1 MLLRQLPRQAVRKL
15 YRCCVVEITIFLHFD
30 GYILLSLVKST
41 KCDTIRIEDSR
52 DTGGSGMD
60 TDNLTVFVDESGSIK
75 KGPLVREDYFVIAL
89 IFTDN
94 ERFLNK
100 VFKKKR
106 FQILNQE
113 EREILSKTKEVKG
126 SDISDNRKKDIY
138 SALVEKCGENLEVG
152 IIVLDLKRADDRL
165 KQVSSR
171 AFNFL
176 IARYLAKSYKP
187 HSKFNTAHAISFF
200 VDERNVATGAKFTLE
215 EYLNTEYNIEDPI
228 CEGDISVHYLDSKNR
243 YLIQLA
249 DFIANTFYRAYKKN
263 DPDAKGNVEVLKN
276 VLCNGKV
283 FYFPMPYTKETT
295 GHIM

>member
-1 MLLRQLPRQAVRKL
+1 M
-15 YRCCVVEITIFLHFD
+15 D
-30 GYILLSLVKST
+30 SLT
-41 KCDTIRIEDSR
+41 A
-52 DTGGSGMD
+52 
-60 TDNLTVFVDESGSIK
+60 FVDESGSIK
-75 KGPLVREDYFVIAL
+75 KGPLKRKDYFVIAM

-106 FQILNQE
+106 LQILSEE
-113 EREILSKTKEVKG
+113 ERKILGITKEIKG
-126 SDISDNRKKDIY
+126 SDISESRKKEIY
-138 SALVEKCGENLEVG
+138 SALIEKCGENLEVG
-152 IIVLDLKRADDRL
+152 IIVLDLKQADDRL
-165 KQVSSR
+165 KQIPSR

-176 IARYLAKSYKP
+176 IARYLSKSYRP
-187 HSKFNTAHAISFF
+187 HSKFNTAHDISFF

-249 DFIANTFYRAYKKN
+249 DFIANTFYRAYRKKN
-263 DPDAKGNVEVLKN
+263 PDARENIELLKD

-283 FYFPMPYTKETT
+283 FYFPLPYTKEIT
-295 GHIM
+295 GHII

>member
-1 MLLRQLPRQAVRKL
+1 M
-15 YRCCVVEITIFLHFD
+15 D
-30 GYILLSLVKST
+30 SLT
-41 KCDTIRIEDSR
+41 A
-52 DTGGSGMD
+52 
-60 TDNLTVFVDESGSIK
+60 FVDESGSIK
-75 KGPLVREDYFVIAL
+75 KGALKRKDFFVIAM

-106 FQILNQE
+106 FQILNEE
-113 EREILSKTKEVKG
+113 ERKILSETKEIKG
-126 SDISDNRKKDIY
+126 SDISESRKKEIY

-152 IIVLDLKRADDRL
+152 VIVPDLKRADDRL
-165 KQVSSR
+165 KQNSSR

-176 IARYLAKSYKP
+176 IARYLSKSYRA
-187 HSKFNTAHAISFF
+187 HSKYNTAHDISFF

-228 CEGDISVHYLDSKNR
+228 CEGNISVHYLDSKNR

-249 DFIANTFYRAYKKN
+249 DFVANTFYRAYKKN
-263 DPDAKGNVEVLKN
+263 NPDAKANVELLKD

-283 FYFPMPYTKETT
+283 FYFPLPYIKEIT